1 MSYDHITYCD
11 FQELDREQ
19 LKILF
24 NKLIEKITIHE
35 FSVPGEKEV
44 CLNIVIDLKIPGY
57 APKYA
62 LQFKQDLKNRE
73 KEDKKKNTN
82 NHKNESSY
90 LDGGEGSC
98 TAEIPT
104 FDTNLPSDL
113 NQLDI
118 FYVFII
124 SQ

>member
-1 MSYDHITYCD
+1 MPIDS
-11 FQELDREQ
+11 L
-19 LKILF
+19 LF
-24 NKLIEKITIHE
+24 FGRLYE

-57 APKYA
+57 DPKYA

-90 LDGGEGSC
+90 LDGGEG
-98 TAEIPT
+98 EIRTLAPVSQPT
-104 FDTNLPSDL
+104 PLAGEPLRPTWVLL
-113 NQLDI
+113 RMC
-118 FYVFII
+118 
-124 SQ
+124 

>member
-1 MSYDHITYCD
+1 MI
-11 FQELDREQ
+11 
-19 LKILF
+19 
-24 NKLIEKITIHE
+24 NKLIEKITIHD

-90 LDGGEGSC
+90 LDGGEG
-98 TAEIPT
+98 EI
-104 FDTNLPSDL
+104 
-113 NQLDI
+113 
-118 FYVFII
+118 
-124 SQ
+124 